1 MRKARVAAPLAILIL
16 LALLSVL
23 PLAVD
28 IYIVYLLTLV
38 FINIMLATSLRL
50 SLMVGQLNISHS
62 GFMAIGAYTS
72 ALLALHLK
80 LPFLVGLLC
89 GGSLAVVVSL
99 IIGYPALRL
108 RGVYFALVTVAF
120 VEVIR
125 LILSMWVSLTRGL
138 SGLAGIPRPNLFGVE
153 LTSRASQYYLGL
165 ALMLATILI
174 LARLERSRMGLVWKG
189 LGQAEPLAEAV
200 GVSALRYKLLA
211 FAIGSF
217 FAGVAGGF
225 FAHYMRFIF
234 PPSFAFIVAVN
245 ILIYNFVGG
254 KGHLV
259 GPIVGA
265 AFLTLL
271 SEPFRGI
278 TYLESIFFSAAMM
291 LTILF
296 LPGGLITL
304 PARLAGLWRKVVYAR
319 KTAAADLSA

>member
-1 MRKARVAAPLAILIL
+1 MRNWRIMVWLLISGL
-16 LALLSVL
+16 LALLVAI

-28 IYIVYLLTLV
+28 TYVVYLLTLV

-50 SLMVGQLNISHS
+50 SLIVGQLNISHS

-72 ALLALHLK
+72 ALLVMHLK
-80 LPFLVGLLC
+80 VPFLLGLLC
-89 GGSLAVVVSL
+89 GGMLAMVISLL
-99 IIGYPALRL
+99 IGYPALRL

-138 SGLAGIPRPNLFGVE
+138 SGLAGIPKPSLFGIE
-153 LTSRASQYYLGL
+153 LSSRYAQYYFGL
-165 ALMLATILI
+165 ALVLLTVLI
-174 LARLERSRMGLVWKG
+174 LARLERSRLGLVWKG
-189 LGQAEPLAEAV
+189 LGQADHLAESV
-200 GVSALRYKLLA
+200 GISALRYKLLA

-234 PPSFAFIVAVN
+234 PPSFAFLLAVN

-254 KGHLV
+254 KGHIL

-278 TYLESIFFSAAMM
+278 TYLESIFFSLAMM

-304 PARLAGLWRKVVYAR
+304 PARLAGLKRKASYAHG
-319 KTAAADLSA
+319 TAAANL

>member
-1 MRKARVAAPLAILIL
+1 MPKSRLVVPLTIAGLLAA
-16 LALLSVL
+16 LALL
-23 PLAVD
+23 PLALD
-28 IYIVYLLTLV
+28 IYAVYLLTLV
-38 FINIMLATSLRL
+38 FINVMLATSLRL
-50 SLMVGQLNISHS
+50 SLIVGQLNISHS

-72 ALLALHLK
+72 ALLVMHLK
-80 LPFLVGLLC
+80 VPFLAGLLC
-89 GGSLAVVVSL
+89 GGLLAVVVSL

-138 SGLAGIPRPNLFGVE
+138 SGLAGIPKPSLLGIE
-153 LTSRASQYYLGL
+153 LTTRHEQYYLGL
-165 ALMLATILI
+165 ALVLLTILI
-174 LARLERSRMGLVWKG
+174 LARLERSRVGLVWKG
-189 LGQAEPLAEAV
+189 LGQADHLAESV

-211 FAIGSF
+211 FAVGSF

-234 PPSFAFIVAVN
+234 PPSFAFLLAVN

-254 KGHLV
+254 KGHIL

-265 AFLTLL
+265 TFLTLL

-278 TYLESIFFSAAMM
+278 TYLESIFFSVAMM

-304 PARLAGLWRKVVYAR
+304 PTRLAGLVRKAR
-319 KTAAADLSA
+319 DAQRTAPAHF

>member
-1 MRKARVAAPLAILIL
+1 MLKSRLAVPLTIGALVAA
-16 LALLSVL
+16 LALL
-23 PLAVD
+23 PLALD
-28 IYIVYLLTLV
+28 IYAVYLLTLV
-38 FINIMLATSLRL
+38 FINVMLATSLRL
-50 SLMVGQLNISHS
+50 SLIVGQLNISHS

-72 ALLALHLK
+72 ALLVMHLQV
-80 LPFLVGLLC
+80 PFLAGLFCGGLL
-89 GGSLAVVVSL
+89 AMVVSL
-99 IIGYPALRL
+99 IIGYPALCL

-138 SGLAGIPRPNLFGVE
+138 SGLAGIPKPSLLGFE
-153 LTSRASQYYLGL
+153 LTTRHAQYYLGL
-165 ALMLATILI
+165 ALVLLTILI
-174 LARLERSRMGLVWKG
+174 LARLERSRIGLVWKG
-189 LGQAEPLAEAV
+189 LGQADQLAESV
-200 GVSALRYKLLA
+200 GISALRYKLLA

-234 PPSFAFIVAVN
+234 PPSFAFLLAVN

-254 KGHLV
+254 KGHIL

-265 AFLTLL
+265 TFLTLL

-278 TYLESIFFSAAMM
+278 TYLESIFFSVAMM

-296 LPGGLITL
+296 LPGGLIML
-304 PARLAGLWRKVVYAR
+304 PTRLADLVRKARYAQR
-319 KTAAADLSA
+319 AAPANF

>member
-1 MRKARVAAPLAILIL
+1 MPKPRLAVPLMLVALLAV
-16 LALLSVL
+16 LALL
-23 PLAVD
+23 PLGVD
-28 IYIVYLLTLV
+28 VYVVYVVTLV

-50 SLMVGQLNISHS
+50 SLIVGQLNISHS

-72 ALLALHLK
+72 ALLVMRLHV
-80 LPFLVGLLC
+80 PFLVGLLC
-89 GGSLAVVVSL
+89 GGLLAVVVSL

-125 LILSMWVSLTRGL
+125 LVLSMWVPLTRGL
-138 SGLAGIPRPNLFGVE
+138 SGLTGIPKPSLFGFE
-153 LTSRASQYYLGL
+153 LSTRISQYYLGL
-165 ALMLATILI
+165 ALMLLTIVI
-174 LARLERSRMGLVWKG
+174 LARLERSRVGLVWKG
-189 LGQAEPLAEAV
+189 IGQADSLAESV
-200 GVSALRYKLLA
+200 GISSLRYQLLA

-225 FAHYMRFIF
+225 FAHSMRFIF
-234 PPSFAFIVAVN
+234 PPSFAFLLSVN

-254 KGHLV
+254 KGHLA
-259 GPIVGA
+259 GPIIGA

-278 TYLESIFFSAAMM
+278 TYLETIFFSVAMM

-304 PARLAGLWRKVVYAR
+304 PARLASLKRKATYAR
-319 KTAAADLSA
+319 STPVADI

>member
-1 MRKARVAAPLAILIL
+1 MRNSRLVTTLLVVGLFIL
-16 LALLSVL
+16 LTLL
-23 PLAVD
+23 PLVVD
-28 IYIVYLLTLV
+28 IYAVYLLTLV

-50 SLMVGQLNISHS
+50 PLIVGQLNISHS

-72 ALLALHLK
+72 ALLVMHLQTPFAL
-80 LPFLVGLLC
+80 GLLC
-89 GGSLAVVVSL
+89 GGLLAVAVSL
-99 IIGYPALRL
+99 VIGYPALRL

-138 SGLAGIPRPNLFGVE
+138 SGLVGILKPSLFGVE
-153 LTSRASQYYLGL
+153 LTTRPAQYYLGL
-165 ALMLATILI
+165 ALVLLTIVI
-174 LARLERSRMGLVWKG
+174 LARLERSRLGLVWKG
-189 LGQAEPLAEAV
+189 LGQADHLAESV

-234 PPSFAFIVAVN
+234 PPSFAFILAVD

-254 KGHLV
+254 KGHIV

-271 SEPFRGI
+271 YEPFRGI
-278 TYLESIFFSAAMM
+278 TYLESIFFSVAMM

-304 PARLAGLWRKVVYAR
+304 PARLAGLTRKVRYAQR
-319 KTAAADLSA
+319 TAPANL

>member
-1 MRKARVAAPLAILIL
+1 MRNSRLTVPLMLV
-16 LALLSVL
+16 ALLIVLTLL
-23 PLAVD
+23 PLGLD

-50 SLMVGQLNISHS
+50 SLTVGQLNISHS

-72 ALLALHLK
+72 ALLVMSLHV
-80 LPFLVGLLC
+80 PYLVGLLC
-89 GGSLAVVVSL
+89 GGLLAAAVSLA
-99 IIGYPALRL
+99 IGYPALRL

-138 SGLAGIPRPNLFGVE
+138 SGLAGIPKPSLFGIE
-153 LTSRASQYYLGL
+153 LTSRHAQYYIGL
-165 ALMLATILI
+165 VLTLLTILI
-174 LARLERSRMGLVWKG
+174 LARLERARIGLVWKG
-189 LGQAEPLAEAV
+189 LGQADQLAESV
-200 GVSALRYKLLA
+200 GVSSLRYKLLA

-225 FAHYMRFIF
+225 FAHFMRFIF
-234 PPSFAFIVAVN
+234 PPSFAFSLSVN

-254 KGHLV
+254 KGHIA
-259 GPIVGA
+259 GPIIGA

-278 TYLESIFFSAAMM
+278 TYLESIFFSVAMM

-304 PARLAGLWRKVVYAR
+304 PARLAGLKQRKATYAR
-319 KTAAADLSA
+319 STPVADF

>member
-1 MRKARVAAPLAILIL
+1 MLKSRFTAPLTIGALVAA
-16 LALLSVL
+16 LALL
-23 PLAVD
+23 PLALDV
-28 IYIVYLLTLV
+28 YAVYLLTLV
-38 FINIMLATSLRL
+38 FINVMLATSLRL
-50 SLMVGQLNISHS
+50 SLIVGQLNISHS

-72 ALLALHLK
+72 ALLVMHLQV
-80 LPFLVGLLC
+80 PFLAGLLC
-89 GGSLAVVVSL
+89 GGLLAMVASL

-138 SGLAGIPRPNLFGVE
+138 SGLAGIPKPSLLGFE
-153 LTSRASQYYLGL
+153 LTTRHGQYYLGL
-165 ALMLATILI
+165 ALVLLTILI
-174 LARLERSRMGLVWKG
+174 LARLERSRIGLVWKG
-189 LGQAEPLAEAV
+189 LGQADQLAESV
-200 GVSALRYKLLA
+200 GISALRYKLLA

-234 PPSFAFIVAVN
+234 PPSFAFLLAVN

-254 KGHLV
+254 KGHIL

-265 AFLTLL
+265 TFLTLL

-278 TYLESIFFSAAMM
+278 TYLESIFFSVAMM

-304 PARLAGLWRKVVYAR
+304 PMRLTGLVRKARYAQR
-319 KTAAADLSA
+319 TAPANF

>member
-1 MRKARVAAPLAILIL
+1 MRKSRLGATLILVGLLIL
-16 LALLSVL
+16 LTLL

-28 IYIVYLLTLV
+28 IYAVYLLTLV
-38 FINIMLATSLRL
+38 FINIILATSLRL

-62 GFMAIGAYTS
+62 GFMAIGAYTA
-72 ALLALHLK
+72 ALLVMHLQI
-80 LPFLVGLLC
+80 PFGLGLLC
-89 GGSLAVVVSL
+89 GGLLAVVVSL

-125 LILSMWVSLTRGL
+125 LILSMWVSLTHGL
-138 SGLAGIPRPNLFGVE
+138 SGLAGIPKPSLFGVE
-153 LTSRASQYYLGL
+153 FTTRPSQYYLGL
-165 ALMLATILI
+165 ALVLLTILI
-174 LARLERSRMGLVWKG
+174 LARLERSRLGLVWKG
-189 LGQAEPLAEAV
+189 LGQADHLAESV

-234 PPSFAFIVAVN
+234 PPSFAFILAVD

-254 KGHLV
+254 KGHIA

-278 TYLESIFFSAAMM
+278 TYLESIFFSVAMM

-304 PARLAGLWRKVVYAR
+304 PARLAGLTRKARYAQR
-319 KTAAADLSA
+319 TAPANL

>member
-1 MRKARVAAPLAILIL
+1 MRNSRRVATLIL
-16 LALLSVL
+16 VGLLIMLTLL

-28 IYIVYLLTLV
+28 IYVVYLLTLV

-50 SLMVGQLNISHS
+50 SLIVGQLNISHS

-72 ALLALHLK
+72 ALLVMHLQV
-80 LPFLVGLLC
+80 PFGLGLLC
-89 GGSLAVVVSL
+89 GGLLAVVVSFV
-99 IIGYPALRL
+99 IGYPALRL
-108 RGVYFALVTVAF
+108 HGVYFALVTVAF

-138 SGLAGIPRPNLFGVE
+138 SGLAGIPKPSLFGVE
-153 LTSRASQYYLGL
+153 LTTRPSQYYLGL
-165 ALMLATILI
+165 GLVLLTIVI
-174 LARLERSRMGLVWKG
+174 LARLERSRLGLVWKG
-189 LGQAEPLAEAV
+189 LGQADHLAESV

-234 PPSFAFIVAVN
+234 PPSFAFILAVD

-254 KGHLV
+254 KGHIA

-278 TYLESIFFSAAMM
+278 TYLESIFFSVAMM

-304 PARLAGLWRKVVYAR
+304 PARLAGLTRKARYAQR
-319 KTAAADLSA
+319 TAPANL

>member
-1 MRKARVAAPLAILIL
+1 MRKSSLAVPLIAFIVLFLICL
-16 LALLSVL
+16 L

-28 IYIVYLLTLV
+28 IYVIYLLTLV
-38 FINIMLATSLRL
+38 FINVMLATSLRL
-50 SLMVGQLNISHS
+50 SLLVGQLNISHS

-72 ALLALHLK
+72 ALLVIHLK
-80 LPFLVGLLC
+80 LPFLLGLLC
-89 GGSLAVVVSL
+89 GGALAVVVSL

-138 SGLAGIPRPNLFGVE
+138 SGLAGIPRPSLLGLE
-153 LTSRASQYYLGL
+153 LTSRAAQYYLGL
-165 ALMLATILI
+165 GLMLLTILI
-174 LARLERSRMGLVWKG
+174 LARLERSRLGLVWKG
-189 LGQAEPLAEAV
+189 LGQADHLAESV

-234 PPSFAFIVAVN
+234 PPTFGFLLAVN
-245 ILIYNFVGG
+245 ILIHNFVGG
-254 KGHLV
+254 KGHLL

-278 TYLESIFFSAAMM
+278 TYLESIFFSIAMM

-304 PARLAGLWRKVVYAR
+304 PVRLAELWRKVAHVPAT
-319 KTAAADLSA
+319 TAADPAA

>member
-1 MRKARVAAPLAILIL
+1 MRNSRRVATLIL
-16 LALLSVL
+16 VGLLIMLTLL

-28 IYIVYLLTLV
+28 IYVVYLLTLV

-50 SLMVGQLNISHS
+50 SLIVGQLNISHS

-72 ALLALHLK
+72 ALLVMHLQV
-80 LPFLVGLLC
+80 PFGLGLLC
-89 GGSLAVVVSL
+89 GGLLAVVVSFV
-99 IIGYPALRL
+99 IGYPALRL
-108 RGVYFALVTVAF
+108 HGVYFALVTVAF

-138 SGLAGIPRPNLFGVE
+138 SGLAGIPKPSLFGVE
-153 LTSRASQYYLGL
+153 LTTRPSQYYLGL
-165 ALMLATILI
+165 ALVLLTILI
-174 LARLERSRMGLVWKG
+174 LARLERSRLGLVWKG
-189 LGQAEPLAEAV
+189 LGQADHLAESV

-234 PPSFAFIVAVN
+234 PPSFAFILAVD

-254 KGHLV
+254 KGHIA

-278 TYLESIFFSAAMM
+278 TYLESIFFSVAMM

-304 PARLAGLWRKVVYAR
+304 PARLAGLTRKARYAQR
-319 KTAAADLSA
+319 TAPANL

>member
-1 MRKARVAAPLAILIL
+1 MATLIVVGLLIL
-16 LALLSVL
+16 LTLL

-28 IYIVYLLTLV
+28 IYAVYLLTLV

-50 SLMVGQLNISHS
+50 SLIVGQLNISHS

-72 ALLALHLK
+72 ALLVMHLQV
-80 LPFLVGLLC
+80 PFVLGQLC
-89 GGSLAVVVSL
+89 GGLLAVVVSL

-138 SGLAGIPRPNLFGVE
+138 SGLAGIPKPSLFGVE
-153 LTSRASQYYLGL
+153 LTTRPSQYYLGL
-165 ALMLATILI
+165 ALVLLTIVI
-174 LARLERSRMGLVWKG
+174 LARLERSRLGLVWKG
-189 LGQAEPLAEAV
+189 LGQADQLAESV

-234 PPSFAFIVAVN
+234 PPSFAFILAVD

-254 KGHLV
+254 KGHIA

-278 TYLESIFFSAAMM
+278 TYLESIFFSVAMM

-304 PARLAGLWRKVVYAR
+304 PARLAALTR
-319 KTAAADLSA
+319 KTRYAQRTAPANL

>member
-1 MRKARVAAPLAILIL
+1 MLKSRLTVPLTIGALVAA
-16 LALLSVL
+16 LALL
-23 PLAVD
+23 PLALDV
-28 IYIVYLLTLV
+28 YAVYLLTLV
-38 FINIMLATSLRL
+38 FINVMLATSLRL
-50 SLMVGQLNISHS
+50 SLIVGQLNISHS

-72 ALLALHLK
+72 ALLVMHLQV
-80 LPFLVGLLC
+80 PFLAGLLC
-89 GGSLAVVVSL
+89 GGLLAMVASL

-138 SGLAGIPRPNLFGVE
+138 SGLAGIPKPSLLGFE
-153 LTSRASQYYLGL
+153 LTTRHEQYYLGL
-165 ALMLATILI
+165 ALVLLTILI
-174 LARLERSRMGLVWKG
+174 LARLERSRIGLVWKG
-189 LGQAEPLAEAV
+189 LGQADQLAESV
-200 GVSALRYKLLA
+200 GISALRYKLLA

-234 PPSFAFIVAVN
+234 PPSFAFLLAVN

-254 KGHLV
+254 KGHIL

-265 AFLTLL
+265 TFLTLL

-278 TYLESIFFSAAMM
+278 TYLESIFFSVAMM

-304 PARLAGLWRKVVYAR
+304 PTRLAGLVRKARYAQH
-319 KTAAADLSA
+319 TAPANF

>member
-1 MRKARVAAPLAILIL
+1 MRNWRIMVWLLISGL
-16 LALLSVL
+16 LALLVAI

-28 IYIVYLLTLV
+28 TYVVYLLTLV

-50 SLMVGQLNISHS
+50 SLIVGQLNISHS

-72 ALLALHLK
+72 ALLVMHLK
-80 LPFLVGLLC
+80 APFLLGLLC
-89 GGSLAVVVSL
+89 GGLLAMVISLL
-99 IIGYPALRL
+99 IGYPALRL

-138 SGLAGIPRPNLFGVE
+138 SGLAGIPKPSLFGIE
-153 LTSRASQYYLGL
+153 LSSRYAQYYFGL
-165 ALMLATILI
+165 ALVLLTVLI
-174 LARLERSRMGLVWKG
+174 LARLERSRLGLVWKG
-189 LGQAEPLAEAV
+189 LGQADHLAESV
-200 GVSALRYKLLA
+200 GISALRYKLLA

-225 FAHYMRFIF
+225 FAHYIRFIF
-234 PPSFAFIVAVN
+234 PPSFAFLLAVN

-254 KGHLV
+254 KGHIL

-278 TYLESIFFSAAMM
+278 TYLESIFFSLAMM

-296 LPGGLITL
+296 LPGGFITL
-304 PARLAGLWRKVVYAR
+304 PARLAGLKRKASYAHG
-319 KTAAADLSA
+319 TAAANL

>member
-1 MRKARVAAPLAILIL
+1 MPKPRRTGPLIL
-16 LALLSVL
+16 VVLLAALALV

-28 IYIVYLLTLV
+28 IYAVYLLTLV
-38 FINIMLATSLRL
+38 YINVMLATSLRL
-50 SLMVGQLNISHS
+50 SLIVGQLNISHS

-72 ALLALHLK
+72 ALLVMHLQ
-80 LPFLVGLLC
+80 LPFLGGLLC
-89 GGSLAVVVSL
+89 GGVLAAVVSL

-138 SGLAGIPRPNLFGVE
+138 SGLAGIPKPSLFGIE
-153 LTSRASQYYLGL
+153 LTTRHQQYYLGL
-165 ALMLATILI
+165 ALVLLTILI
-174 LARLERSRMGLVWKG
+174 LARLERSRLGLVWRG
-189 LGQAEPLAEAV
+189 LGQADQLAESV
-200 GVSALRYKLLA
+200 GVSALRYRLLA

-234 PPSFAFIVAVN
+234 PPSFAFLLAVN

-254 KGHLV
+254 KGHIL

-265 AFLTLL
+265 TFLTLL

-278 TYLESIFFSAAMM
+278 TYLESIFFSVAMM

-304 PARLAGLWRKVVYAR
+304 PARLAGLRRKPGYAGS
-319 KTAAADLSA
+319 TAVADI

>member
-1 MRKARVAAPLAILIL
+1 MRNSRLVATLILIGLLIL
-16 LALLSVL
+16 LTLL

-28 IYIVYLLTLV
+28 IYTVYLLTLV

-50 SLMVGQLNISHS
+50 SLIVGQLNISHS

-72 ALLALHLK
+72 ALLVMHLQV
-80 LPFLVGLLC
+80 PFVLGLLC
-89 GGSLAVVVSL
+89 GGLLAVVVSL
-99 IIGYPALRL
+99 VIGYPALRL

-138 SGLAGIPRPNLFGVE
+138 SGLAGIPKPSLFGVE
-153 LTSRASQYYLGL
+153 LTTRSSQYYLGL
-165 ALMLATILI
+165 ALVLLTIMI
-174 LARLERSRMGLVWKG
+174 LARLERSRLGLVWKG
-189 LGQAEPLAEAV
+189 LGQADQLAESV

-234 PPSFAFIVAVN
+234 PPSFAFILAVD

-254 KGHLV
+254 KGHIT

-278 TYLESIFFSAAMM
+278 TYLESIFFSVAMM

-304 PARLAGLWRKVVYAR
+304 PARLAALTRKARYAQR
-319 KTAAADLSA
+319 TAPANL

>member
-1 MRKARVAAPLAILIL
+1 MRNSRRVATLIL
-16 LALLSVL
+16 VGLLIMLTLL

-28 IYIVYLLTLV
+28 IYVVYLLTLV

-50 SLMVGQLNISHS
+50 SLIVGQLNISHS

-72 ALLALHLK
+72 ALLVMHLQI
-80 LPFLVGLLC
+80 PFGLGLLC
-89 GGSLAVVVSL
+89 GGLLAVVVSFV
-99 IIGYPALRL
+99 IGYPALRL
-108 RGVYFALVTVAF
+108 HGVYFALVTVAF

-125 LILSMWVSLTRGL
+125 LILSMWVSLTHGL
-138 SGLAGIPRPNLFGVE
+138 SGLAGIPKPSLFGVE
-153 LTSRASQYYLGL
+153 LTTRPSQYYLGL
-165 ALMLATILI
+165 ALVLLTILI
-174 LARLERSRMGLVWKG
+174 LARLERSRLGLVWKG
-189 LGQAEPLAEAV
+189 LGQADHLAESV

-234 PPSFAFIVAVN
+234 PPSFAFILAVD

-254 KGHLV
+254 KGHIA

-278 TYLESIFFSAAMM
+278 TYLESIFFSVAMM

-304 PARLAGLWRKVVYAR
+304 PARLAGLTRKARYAQR
-319 KTAAADLSA
+319 TAPANL

>member
-1 MRKARVAAPLAILIL
+1 MRNWRIMVWLLISGL
-16 LALLSVL
+16 LALLVAI

-28 IYIVYLLTLV
+28 TYVVYLLTLV

-50 SLMVGQLNISHS
+50 SLIVGQLNISHS

-72 ALLALHLK
+72 ALLVMHLK
-80 LPFLVGLLC
+80 VPFLLGLLC
-89 GGSLAVVVSL
+89 GGMLAMVISLL
-99 IIGYPALRL
+99 IGYPALRL

-138 SGLAGIPRPNLFGVE
+138 SGLAGIPKPSLFGIE
-153 LTSRASQYYLGL
+153 LSSRYAQYYFGL
-165 ALMLATILI
+165 ALVLLTVLI
-174 LARLERSRMGLVWKG
+174 LARLERSRLGLVWKG
-189 LGQAEPLAEAV
+189 LGQADHLAESV
-200 GVSALRYKLLA
+200 GISALRYKLLA

-234 PPSFAFIVAVN
+234 PPSFAFLLAVN

-254 KGHLV
+254 KSHIL

-278 TYLESIFFSAAMM
+278 TYLESIFFSLAMM

-304 PARLAGLWRKVVYAR
+304 PARLAGLKRKASYAHG
-319 KTAAADLSA
+319 TAAANL